1 MIFYFSGINR
11 DTTSESSDEDPG
23 VQAAIADQ
31 TVSQQ
36 QQVWPLTHFFR
47 FASSKKTIGQ
57 KQ

>member
-36 QQVWPLTHFFR
+36 QQVWPLPHFF
-47 FASSKKTIGQ
+47 
-57 KQ
+57 

>member
-31 TVSQQ
+31 AVTQQ
-36 QQVWPLTHFFR
+36 QQVWPLCISFFSISL
-47 FASSKKTIGQ
+47 F
-57 KQ
+57 